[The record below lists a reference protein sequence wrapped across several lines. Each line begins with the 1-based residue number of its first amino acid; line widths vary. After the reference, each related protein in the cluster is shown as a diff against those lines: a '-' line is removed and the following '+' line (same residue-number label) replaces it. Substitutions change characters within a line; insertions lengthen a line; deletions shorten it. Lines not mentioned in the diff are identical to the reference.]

1 MSEQSLTLLVD
12 TLQIIID
19 MIPAVWFFCIT
30 ADKQMCDSTEN
41 LQKKTEKKTSPNTN
55 KTAIV

>member
-1 MSEQSLTLLVD
+1 MSEHSLTLLVD
-12 TLQIIID
+12 TQQIIIE

-41 LQKKTEKKTSPNTN
+41 LQKKNWKKD
-55 KTAIV
+55 